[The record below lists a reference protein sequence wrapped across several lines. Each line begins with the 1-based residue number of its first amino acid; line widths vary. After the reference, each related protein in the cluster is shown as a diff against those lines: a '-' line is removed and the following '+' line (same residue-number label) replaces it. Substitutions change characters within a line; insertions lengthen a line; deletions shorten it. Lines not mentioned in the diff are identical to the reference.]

1 MTVIDTPGLGEED
14 IEKEVKLMYEMVDKL
29 KNRVKLVHVFI
40 IVLDGSEKPI
50 LEGKDESLIRIF
62 TEIFGN
68 QIWNNVMLQASKWAF
83 SQDALHQRKEQA
95 TPINETI
102 WSEKWKNTLKGKFD
116 IPVRIFQFYQLQKEI
131 EYIGTKEKTD

>member
-1 MTVIDTPGLGEED
+1 VTVIDTPGLGEED

-68 QIWNNVMLQASKWAF
+68 QIWNNVMLQASKWSF
-83 SQDALHQRKEQA
+83 SQAKLYIPS
-95 TPINETI
+95 TINI
-102 WSEKWKNTLKGKFD
+102 
-116 IPVRIFQFYQLQKEI
+116 
-131 EYIGTKEKTD
+131 

>member
-14 IEKEVKLMYEMVDKL
+14 IEKEVKLMYEIVDKL

-102 WSEKWKNTLKGKFD
+102 WSEQWKNMLKGKFD
-116 IPVRIFQFYQLQKEI
+116 IPVSMFKF
-131 EYIGTKEKTD
+131 